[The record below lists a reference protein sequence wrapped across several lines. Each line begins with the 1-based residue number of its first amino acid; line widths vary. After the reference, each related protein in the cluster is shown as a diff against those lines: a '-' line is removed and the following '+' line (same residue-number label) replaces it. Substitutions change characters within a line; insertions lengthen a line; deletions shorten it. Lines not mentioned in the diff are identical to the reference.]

1 MEDLDRGW
9 TKPSIFDKFN
19 KKAAKKDAPKAA
31 QSTPLRR
38 AGRKP
43 AAPRFPFPQSIARHG
58 SAARVHWGPHDGALS
73 RAQALARRCPPRDV
87 GYQCGMTVLVAIPAF
102 QPPGPACFALH

>member
-1 MEDLDRGW
+1 MKEDGTYAKEMKDRL
-9 TKPSIFDKFN
+9 
-19 KKAAKKDAPKAA
+19 KKDAPKAA

-58 SAARVHWGPHDGALS
+58 SAARVHWDPHDGALS
-73 RAQALARRCPPRDV
+73 RAQALARCRPPRDV